1 MLEETSY
8 QLSPTERFWRLLK
21 PDQREIRNVYVY
33 AVFNGLVNLSLP
45 VGIQAIVNLIQGGQ
59 VSTSWIVLVCFVIGG
74 VAITGVLYVFQ
85 LRITENLQQKIFS
98 RAAFEFAYRIPR
110 IKMEALYK
118 HHAPE
123 LMNRFFDTI
132 SVQKGL
138 SKILIDFSG
147 AALQTIFGLIL
158 LSLYHPLFIAF
169 SLILIVLV
177 YAIFQF
183 TARRGLRTSLKESKH
198 KYEVAH
204 WLEEVARTAT
214 TFKLAGKTDLPLE
227 KVDKYVGDYLEARE
241 NHFKVLVQQYSLLI
255 VFKVLIATGL
265 LAIGGMLV
273 IEQRMNIG
281 QFIAAELIILM
292 VMSSVEKMILSLE
305 TIYDVL
311 TSLEKIGQVT
321 DLELEHNKGMSFE
334 PKTPKT
340 GLAVDLENICFS
352 YPDMNSNTLNKLNL
366 SVKPGEHL
374 VLMGSSGSGKSTLLN
389 IIAGLYKIDSGS
401 ISFDGIPIN
410 NLDLNELRTEIGD
423 CLSQEQLFEG
433 TVLQNITMG
442 REAATMDNVK
452 WAVEKLGL
460 NAYIR
465 SLSEGYDTI
474 LLPGGK
480 RLPKSISQKLIMA
493 RAIVD
498 KPRLLMLEHFF
509 ENIELTERA
518 TLIDFITD
526 KSNPWTIIAVSANPT
541 FARQCHRVALLADG
555 KIAHSGSYDE
565 VKKYLTEKE

>member
-1 MLEETSY
+1 MIEEISY
-8 QLSPTERFWRLLK
+8 KLTPTDRFWRLLK
-21 PDQREIRNVYVY
+21 PDQREIQNVYVY

-59 VSTSWIVLVCFVIGG
+59 VSTSWIVLVCFVIAG
-74 VAITGVLYVFQ
+74 VAITGVLHIFQ

-110 IKMEALYK
+110 IKMEALYR

-158 LSLYHPLFIAF
+158 LSLYHPLFVAF
-169 SLILIVLV
+169 SLILIFLV

-183 TARRGLRTSLKESKH
+183 TVRKGLLTSLKESKH

-214 TFKLAGKTDLPLE
+214 TFKLAGKTDLPLD
-227 KVDKYVGDYLEARE
+227 KVDKHVGDYLDARE

-255 VFKVLIATGL
+255 VFKVLVATGL
-265 LAIGGMLV
+265 LAIGGFLV

-321 DLELEHNKGMSFE
+321 DLELEHNKGMAFE
-334 PKTPKT
+334 SKLPKI
-340 GLAVDLENICFS
+340 GVALDLENICFS
-352 YPDMNSNTLNKLNL
+352 YPDVNSKTLKNLTLN
-366 SVKPGEHL
+366 VKPGEHL
-374 VLMGSSGSGKSTLLN
+374 VLMGPSGSGKSTLLN
-389 IIAGLYKIDSGS
+389 IIAGLYKVDSGS

-410 NLDLNELRTEIGD
+410 NLDLNELRSEIGD

-442 REAATMDNVK
+442 RKAATMDNVK
-452 WAVEKLGL
+452 WAVENLGL
-460 NAYIR
+460 NEFIR
-465 SLSEGYDTI
+465 SLSEGYETV

-480 RLPKSISQKLIMA
+480 RLPKSVSQKLILA

-498 KPRLLMLEHFF
+498 KPRLLMLEHIF
-509 ENIELTERA
+509 ENIELSQRKQI
-518 TLIDFITD
+518 IDFITD
-526 KSNPWTIIAVSANPT
+526 KSNPWTIVAVSANPV
-541 FARQCHRVALLADG
+541 FARHCDRVAILANG
-555 KIAHSGSYDE
+555 NIIKTGIYDD
-565 VKKYLTEKE
+565 VKQFLNDKE